1 MKMDIEL
8 REGEL
13 ICSSCKGVGHDKDEV
28 YVCKK
33 CDGIGKVDWVS
44 NAMLRKRRMTSMNRV
59 NIRRLVLHIQ
69 KMVEDSVSNFDVI
82 ETTYEKLED
91 RLDSLLTKRAIDDYK
106 ITRDQIKN
114 TERIDISIKPT
125 RTVEIIN
132 LNFVI
137 KTTEQIS

>member
-1 MKMDIEL
+1 MKTNIEL

-13 ICSSCKGVGHDKDEV
+13 VCPLCKGIGHDEQAI

-33 CDGIGKVDWVS
+33 CDGSRKVDWVS
-44 NAMLRKRRMTSMNRV
+44 NVMLRKRKMTSMSRV

-69 KMVEDSVSNFDVI
+69 KMVEDSVSNFDFI
-82 ETTYEKLED
+82 ESTCEELED
-91 RLDSLLTKRAIDDYK
+91 RLESLFISRTIDDYK
-106 ITRDQIKN
+106 ITRDRIKN

-132 LNFVI
+132 LNFAI
-137 KTTEQIS
+137 KTTGQKI

>member
-1 MKMDIEL
+1 MKTNIEL
-8 REGEL
+8 REGEV
-13 ICSSCKGVGHDKDEV
+13 ICSSCKGVGHDKQAI

-33 CDGIGKVDWVS
+33 CDGSGKVDWVS
-44 NAMLRKRRMTSMNRV
+44 NVMLRKRRMTSMSRV

-69 KMVEDSVSNFDVI
+69 KMVEDSVSNFDFI
-82 ETTYEKLED
+82 ESTCEKLED
-91 RLDSLLTKRAIDDYK
+91 CLESLLTSRTIDDYK

-132 LNFVI
+132 LNFAI
-137 KTTEQIS
+137 KTTEQKI